1 MRLRHFFPAAVLF
14 FLAFGVAFAFALE
27 PVDEKERRET
37 IYPFRVPATA
47 ESSSIFSQYFS
58 DNAGNNSLTITLIP
72 YKSIVQPENVW
83 SFYAAKLLS
92 NNSTNATSDE
102 DLPSDAGKP
111 QSDIESISAD
121 AATTDPDPTANR
133 VVDEDRLS
141 FYDFSTSFSEK
152 ITEEI
157 GFTESLDSD
166 DEYELDFLKDEF
178 KPPKDSQLADNG
190 IFSSLVFQKKAFL
203 NSPNSTHILFGGDY
217 NKKFSKK
224 DDTAGISFSTP
235 VALFFL
241 TLGVGLILVMYTA
254 SGKNEY

>member
-1 MRLRHFFPAAVLF
+1 MRLRHFFPAVF
-14 FLAFGVAFAFALE
+14 FLAFGIAFAFAIE
-27 PVDEKERRET
+27 PADEKDRRET

-47 ESSSIFSQYFS
+47 ESNSIFSQYFS

-72 YKSIVQPENVW
+72 YKSITQSENVW
-83 SFYAAKLLS
+83 SFHAAKPLS
-92 NNSTNATSDE
+92 NNSTNTTSDE
-102 DLPSDAGKP
+102 GLPLPDARMP
-111 QSDIESISAD
+111 QSDIGSIPAD
-121 AATTDPDPTANR
+121 AATTDPAANR
-133 VVDEDRLS
+133 VVDEERLS
-141 FYDFSTSFSEK
+141 FYDFSTPFSDR

-178 KPPKDSQLADNG
+178 KPSKDSQLSDNG
-190 IFSSLVFQKKAFL
+190 ISSSLVFQKKAFL

-224 DDTAGISFSTP
+224 DDTADISFSTP

-241 TLGVGLILVMYTA
+241 TLGVGIILVMYTA
-254 SGKNEY
+254 SGKKEY

>member
-1 MRLRHFFPAAVLF
+1 MRLRHFFPAAVF
-14 FLAFGVAFAFALE
+14 FLAFGIAFTFAAE
-27 PVDEKERRET
+27 PADEKDRRET

-47 ESSSIFSQYFS
+47 ESSSIFAQYFS

-72 YKSIVQPENVW
+72 YKRITLSENVW
-83 SFYAAKLLS
+83 SFSSARLLS
-92 NNSTNATSDE
+92 NKSINTSDE
-102 DLPSDAGKP
+102 DLPLSDARMP
-111 QSDIESISAD
+111 QSDIGSIPAD
-121 AATTDPDPTANR
+121 AAATDPAANR

-141 FYDFSTSFSEK
+141 FYDFSIPFSET

-157 GFTESLDSD
+157 GFTEPSDSD
-166 DEYELDFLKDEF
+166 DEFELSFLKDEF
-178 KPPKDSQLADNG
+178 REPRDSKLSENG
-190 IFSSLVFQKKAFL
+190 LYASLVFHKKAFL

-217 NKKFSKK
+217 NKKISTK

-254 SGKNEY
+254 SGKKEY